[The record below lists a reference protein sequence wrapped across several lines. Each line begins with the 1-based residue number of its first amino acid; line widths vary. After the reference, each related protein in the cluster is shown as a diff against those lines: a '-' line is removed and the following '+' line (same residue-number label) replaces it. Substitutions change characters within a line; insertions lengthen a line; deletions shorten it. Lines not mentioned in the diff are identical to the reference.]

1 MEKLGEGACRLDVGG
16 CGAEGPFEGV
26 FHEDP
31 LDKPDWKEECLQ
43 PQTWE
48 AAMQQLRAPC
58 GDGEMHG
65 GQWAGLSWSS
75 CPRATRSL
83 AWPCTAVPL
92 ACSTSSDSS
101 FKASSGL
108 LCETLPQADQVMA
121 TASRLTHTLNLRVLP
136 GAEPGTQDTLS

>member
-1 MEKLGEGACRLDVGG
+1 MGACGLDMGG

-26 FHEDP
+26 FHEDL
-31 LDKPDWKEECLQ
+31 LDKPDWKAECLQ

-75 CPRATRSL
+75 CPQGTKSL

-92 ACSTSSDSS
+92 SPAAQALTPPSRPAQDSS
-101 FKASSGL
+101 VRHCLGQIKSWHLLPAS
-108 LCETLPQADQVMA
+108 
-121 TASRLTHTLNLRVLP
+121 LTP
-136 GAEPGTQDTLS
+136 